1 VTLLVVGVLACG
13 GLTACGADA
22 GEGPVQRFRVPQGAT
37 FNAVADSLEAHGIVD
52 APRLFRLYARATG
65 AVDDVQAG
73 TYEFREGEGWRAV
86 LRDLTEG
93 NIAYDR
99 ITVPEGAEVRHIAPR
114 VAELTGLPADSVTAW
129 MLDSATAARFDV
141 PGPNLEGYLY
151 PSTYTIPA
159 GSDLDGLVAPMIR
172 EYRQLWTPEREARAD
187 SIGYNRREI
196 TTLASIVEREALIAD
211 EMPTIAAVFLNRLE
225 INYRLQADP
234 TVQYARGEH
243 EARLLFA
250 HIDEVEDNPYNTYTH
265 GGIPPGPIGA
275 PSARAIDAVLHPAD
289 VNYLY
294 FVARPDGTHEF
305 NRNLVDHNRSVAR
318 IRREARTQRDSSGD
332 GP

>member
-1 VTLLVVGVLACG
+1 MLAVAGVLACG
-13 GLTACGADA
+13 GVAACGADP
-22 GEGPVQRFRVPQGAT
+22 GDGPVQRFRVPQGAA
-37 FNAVADSLEAHGIVD
+37 FNTVADSLEARGIID
-52 APRLFRLYARATG
+52 APRLFRLYARGTG

-73 TYEFREGEGWRAV
+73 TYEFREGAGWRAV

-99 ITVPEGAEVRHIAPR
+99 ITVPEGAEIRQIAPR
-114 VAELTGLPADSVTAW
+114 VAELTGLSLDSVVAW
-129 MLDSATAARFDV
+129 MLDPATAARFDL

-151 PSTYTIPA
+151 PATYTIPA
-159 GSDLDGLVAPMIR
+159 DSDLEGVVAPMVR
-172 EYRQLWTPEREARAD
+172 EYRQLWSPEREARAD
-187 SIGYNRREI
+187 SMGYTRREI
-196 TTLASIVEREALIAD
+196 TTLASIVEREALVAD

-225 INYRLQADP
+225 IGYPLQADP
-234 TVQYARGEH
+234 TVQYARRQH
-243 EARLLFA
+243 ETRLLFA

-305 NRNLVDHNRSVAR
+305 NRHLVDHNRSVAR
-318 IRREARTQRDSSGD
+318 IRREMREQRDSSRGD
-332 GP
+332 ER